1 MKKETY
7 GQRMAAFEREQDERD
22 WRLGF
27 REVIESKEA
36 FPKGSPERQECMDE
50 LTRLIHEA
58 LYEEYEIPPTSD
70 EDVFNILRSIVE

>member
-22 WRLGF
+22 WRLCF
-27 REVIESKEA
+27 REVIEAKEA
-36 FPKGSPERQECMDE
+36 FPKGSPQHQKCVSE
-50 LTRLIHEA
+50 LTQLIHEA

-70 EDVFNILRSIVE
+70 EDVFDILRTIVE